1 MPVITERLVR
11 GLRPREKKYELTCA
25 SLPGFVVR
33 VLPSGKKVYYAR
45 FTAGGRDVRRRL
57 GPTSELPCASARALA
72 TRLRA
77 GATDPAPADTRGA
90 SVDASPY
97 VHEFTRRF
105 VDGHVKLALKP
116 ASARRY
122 QLTLKNHILPR
133 FGALRLTAISREQ
146 VEAWVG
152 SLADTPQA
160 ARCAWQVLSSMLGK
174 AYQWG
179 ALPPSHPNPARGVR
193 TPRAGARDRFL
204 TAEERARVDA
214 ALQRGLETPRNQ
226 RGGLHWATAYAI
238 RTLALTGMRSCEV
251 YGLSW
256 DRVDMS
262 RRTFRLADSKT
273 GQRVVPFS
281 EDVRALLVEAR
292 RRGGGRSRW
301 VFPSMQGDGHVAK
314 ASVGRAW
321 RRIRDAAGLGA
332 DVVIHS
338 LRHSFASDALMSGVP
353 LAIVGRL
360 LGHRRPR
367 TTARYAHVADE
378 AIEEALVKTSA
389 RILAAQRGPGGA

>member
-11 GLRPREKKYELTCA
+11 SLRPRERKYELTCA
-25 SLPGFVVR
+25 ALRGFTVR
-33 VLPSGKKVYYAR
+33 VLPSGKKVYFAR
-45 FTAGGRDVRRRL
+45 YRSRGRDVRRRI
-57 GPTSELPCASARALA
+57 GPAGELSCASARQLA
-72 TRLRA
+72 ARLLA
-77 GATDPAPADTRGA
+77 SAHDDEPAPSVDARGETA
-90 SVDASPY
+90 DASPY
-97 VHEFTRRF
+97 VHAFARRF

-133 FGALRLTAISREQ
+133 FGEQRLAAITREQ
-146 VEAWVG
+146 VETWIG
-152 SLADTPQA
+152 SLAETPQA

-179 ALPPSHPNPARGVR
+179 ALPPSHVNPARGVR
-193 TPRAGARDRFL
+193 TRRARARDRFL
-204 TAEERARVDA
+204 SAEERRRLDA
-214 ALQRGLETPRNQ
+214 VLQRGLETPRNQ

-262 RRTFRLADSKT
+262 RRSFRLADSKT

-281 EDVRALLVEAR
+281 AEVHALLREAAR
-292 RRGGGRSRW
+292 LGGGRSRW
-301 VFPSMQGDGHVAK
+301 VFPSLCGDGHVAK

-321 RRIRDAAGLGA
+321 RRIRAAAGLGP

-353 LAIVGRL
+353 IAIVGRL

-378 AIEEALVKTSA
+378 ALEEALRRTSA
-389 RILAAQRGPGGA
+389 RIIDAQRGA